1 MFKGMLV
8 DDTIDFA
15 ISAYSVRKSRSK
27 AADYLI
33 TSHSVGEGRF
43 YIKNPSDTYDWT
55 VFFQPLY
62 REAWI
67 GLIVFSFVIPF
78 LIAMLAYFRKYP

>member
-1 MFKGMLV
+1 MLV
-8 DDTIDFA
+8 DEKIDFA

-33 TSHSVGEGRF
+33 TSHSDSEGTF

-62 REAWI
+62 RKAWI
-67 GLIVFSFVIPF
+67 GLTIFSCVTPF
-78 LIAMLAYFRKYP
+78 LIAMLANYSKYR